1 MECLLHILFLK
12 EVFKPHF
19 LVLFSRFCFLANYTS
34 ITTFVALMRKAVNN
48 KTFLLV
54 AGLLI
59 GLVTLFSHSL
69 RLEIRSEDPQSGKS
83 KETTEQ
89 TVIIA
94 PSDAVTVNAF
104 SFHADSL
111 FEIAP
116 VFQSIEKIV
125 EGTPVII
132 RKTTSYFH
140 TLFRFIISPN
150 AP

>member
-1 MECLLHILFLK
+1 
-12 EVFKPHF
+12 
-19 LVLFSRFCFLANYTS
+19 
-34 ITTFVALMRKAVNN
+34 MRSAVNN

-69 RLEIRSEDPQSGKS
+69 RLEIKNEKAQSGKA

-94 PSDAVTVNAF
+94 PSVAVTVNAF
-104 SFHADSL
+104 VFQADAL
-111 FEIAP
+111 FEISP
-116 VFQSIEKIV
+116 VFQSIEKITV
-125 EGTPVII
+125 GAPVII
-132 RKTTSYFH
+132 STTTEYFQ